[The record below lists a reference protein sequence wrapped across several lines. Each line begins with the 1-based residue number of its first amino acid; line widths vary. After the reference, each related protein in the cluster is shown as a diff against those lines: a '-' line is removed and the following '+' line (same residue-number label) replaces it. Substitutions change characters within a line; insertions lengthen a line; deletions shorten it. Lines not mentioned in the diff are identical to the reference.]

1 MKRRILF
8 LLAVVMAA
16 AFLLSGCGQ
25 NKGYIDFS
33 KPQEAPVVEEQGE
46 HPLRIAFA
54 AVMSPKETRQSYQ
67 AVVDYIAGQLGEPV
81 VLVQRRT
88 YEELN
93 GLVANGD
100 ADIAFL
106 STGAYSAYRGKVPIE
121 LLAMVQTNG
130 TVMYN
135 TYVIVPSDSHI
146 EDMDGLEGGVFAFTD
161 PISYSGKLAVSFY
174 LSDRMTSSEKFF
186 RRFYYTY
193 SHDKSIWAVANHL
206 ADGASVDSQIY
217 VYMASVNASLV
228 EKTRIVEVLPSAP
241 TGPVVMRSDL
251 DPEKKETLRRLFYQM
266 NTVPRLEEPLK
277 RVVID
282 KFVPPDAKM
291 YQDLR
296 NHYSRILMM
305 EEGGVP

>member
-1 MKRRILF
+1 MESAFLGNTGNFSQVVYNRFHRCVERAYVMKRRILF

-100 ADIAFL
+100 ADIAF
-106 STGAYSAYRGKVPIE
+106 YRQARIRH
-121 LLAMVQTNG
+121 T
-130 TVMYN
+130 
-135 TYVIVPSDSHI
+135 
-146 EDMDGLEGGVFAFTD
+146 
-161 PISYSGKLAVSFY
+161 
-174 LSDRMTSSEKFF
+174 
-186 RRFYYTY
+186 
-193 SHDKSIWAVANHL
+193 
-206 ADGASVDSQIY
+206 
-217 VYMASVNASLV
+217 V
-228 EKTRIVEVLPSAP
+228 EKSQSNCWPWSRRMVPLCTIRMLSFLLIV
-241 TGPVVMRSDL
+241 
-251 DPEKKETLRRLFYQM
+251 
-266 NTVPRLEEPLK
+266 
-277 RVVID
+277 I
-282 KFVPPDAKM
+282 
-291 YQDLR
+291 
-296 NHYSRILMM
+296 
-305 EEGGVP
+305 